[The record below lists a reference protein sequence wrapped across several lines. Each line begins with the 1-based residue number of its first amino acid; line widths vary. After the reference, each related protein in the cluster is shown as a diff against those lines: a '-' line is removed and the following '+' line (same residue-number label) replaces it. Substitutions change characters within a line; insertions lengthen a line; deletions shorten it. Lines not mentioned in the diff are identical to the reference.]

1 MSVAPVLD
9 AGQRQR
15 RRVAIAV
22 VATLVTVFLAA
33 SIAAQLGDIT
43 RFDWTFEPLWLG
55 LSLAALVAFY
65 VIQALLWVW
74 LVRAAGGALPARPG
88 TRIFSLALLTRYVPT
103 QILMAVT
110 RVTMLGRRG
119 VSRSVAIASLA
130 YEFPLL
136 VGSAFVLSVAFLIDL
151 PALEGQPWRWAVLAA
166 PALLLAAL
174 HPRVIG
180 TLVDQVAARLGG
192 ASEHLAIP
200 PRRLALF
207 AVAYLASFVVAG
219 LGVYA
224 FARSIY
230 PPAPLDLRVISSYA
244 IGYSAA
250 VLAFFIPGGLGAR
263 DGATATALAA
273 VMPGRVA
280 VAVAI
285 GIRLAQTLI
294 ELGAAG
300 ALELWH
306 RRREA
311 RAC

>member
-1 MSVAPVLD
+1 VSVAPVVD
-9 AGQRQR
+9 PGRRQR

-22 VATLVTVFLAA
+22 TATLVTIFLAA

-43 RFDWTFEPLWLG
+43 RFDWSFQPLWLV
-55 LSLAALVAFY
+55 LSVTALLIVYAL
-65 VIQALLWVW
+65 QALLWVW
-74 LVRAAGGALPARPG
+74 LVRAIGGELPAVPG
-88 TRIFSLALLTRYVPT
+88 VRIYGIALLTRYVPT

-130 YEFPLL
+130 YEFPLV

-151 PALEGQPWRWAVLAA
+151 PALRDQSWRWAVLAA
-166 PALLLAAL
+166 PVVLLAVL
-174 HPRVIG
+174 HPRVIA
-180 TLVDQVAARLGG
+180 TLVDKVAARLGG
-192 ASEHLAIP
+192 TSDHLAIP
-200 PRRLALF
+200 LRRLVPFALG
-207 AVAYLASFVVAG
+207 YLVSFVISG

-224 FARSIY
+224 FARSIH
-230 PPAPLDLRVISSYA
+230 PATPFDLRVISAYA
-244 IGYSAA
+244 IGYSAS

-273 VMPGRVA
+273 VMPGGVA

-285 GIRLAQTLI
+285 GIRLMQTVI
-294 ELGAAG
+294 ELGGAG
-300 ALELWH
+300 ALQLWH
-306 RRREA
+306 RRHEA